1 MVPQDIRLN
10 AVTSADRNAII
21 SEVSSAV
28 AEAGGWIDDV
38 NFFSNISIALRFVI
52 PFSSRSTLVALL
64 SAQPLQLDSNDLCE
78 VTALTAREPGDEIRC
93 SLQITFFH
101 TEPDL
106 RRQIPHVPG

>member
-1 MVPQDIRLN
+1 MIPPDIRLN

-21 SEVSSAV
+21 SEVNSAV
-28 AEAGGWIDDV
+28 AKAGGWIDDV
-38 NFFSNISIALRFVI
+38 NFFSNISIVLRFVI
-52 PFSSRSTLVALL
+52 PLSSRSTLVELL
-64 SAQPLQLDSNDLCE
+64 SAQSLHLDSKELCE
-78 VTALTAREPGDEIRC
+78 LTALTAREPGEEIRC